1 MYIQYVPCIA
11 IAQHV
16 KQYLVI
22 DVGIHPLVEEMGKL
36 TDVSSASLTKLQ
48 KSSLILCL
56 HERAKVI
63 TFKFSI
69 SIY

>member
-1 MYIQYVPCIA
+1 MYIQYVLCVVI
-11 IAQHV
+11 QLNRL

-22 DVGIHPLVEEMGKL
+22 DVGVHSLVKEMGKL

-48 KSSLILCL
+48 KSPLIVSLNI
-56 HERAKVI
+56 RAKES
-63 TFKFSI
+63 KFSI